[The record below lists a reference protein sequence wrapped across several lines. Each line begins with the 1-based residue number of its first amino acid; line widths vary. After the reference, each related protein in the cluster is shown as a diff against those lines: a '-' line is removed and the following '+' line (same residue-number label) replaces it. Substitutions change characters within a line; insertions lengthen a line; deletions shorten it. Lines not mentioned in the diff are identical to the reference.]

1 MKIKVNTLP
10 LDGGGLRRELSR
22 TIEVGVDMA
31 YSPSPPP
38 SPLRA
43 RGSSGPEATRGEG
56 DNWDYFLS
64 NLTRLFNLS
73 KMGLMASEAIKKR
86 VEKLREEIE
95 YHNYRYYVLDQPEI
109 SDAQY
114 DCLMRELQKL
124 EEEYPELRSPNSPTQ
139 RVGAPPLEA
148 FEIFR
153 HTIPMLS
160 LANAFDESE
169 ARDFDKRVKKF
180 LGTSADITYV
190 AEPKLDGLAVELV
203 YERGQFVVGST
214 RGDGVNGENI
224 TQNLRTIKTI
234 PLQLIRKEI
243 PAPERLEVRGEVII
257 QLKKFKE
264 LNRKREEMGEPFFA
278 NPRNAAA
285 GSVRQLD
292 SKITVERPL
301 EIYCYG
307 VGGVRG
313 RTFKTH
319 SEILQTFPKW
329 GLRTNPNIKRC
340 QNIDEVLEYY
350 HKMNEKRETLPYEID
365 GIVIKVDRLD
375 LQARLGEISRSPRWA
390 LAFKFQPRQE
400 TTKILDII
408 VQVGRTGAL
417 TPVAVMEPVRVGGVE
432 VSRATLHNQDE
443 IDKKDVRVGDTVVIQ
458 RAGDV
463 IPEVVQ
469 VITSKRKGT
478 EKKFRMPSK
487 CPVCGA
493 EVIKDEA
500 IHRCNGL
507 DCPAQLKG
515 RIKHFASKR
524 AMDIEGLGLKL
535 IDQLVNKGL
544 IKDVAD
550 IYYINKQELIE
561 LERMADKS
569 AQNIIDAIEKSKTKP
584 LSKFLY
590 ALGIRHVGET
600 TAEDLA
606 CHFPRLDDLF
616 RLSEEDLMEVEG
628 IGPEVA
634 ASVIQ
639 FFRDKK
645 NKESI
650 ELLKKA
656 GVKVIE
662 PKIKEK
668 GKLAGKTFVFTG
680 ALKIF
685 GRDEARN
692 LVESSGGMTTSS
704 ISKKVDYVVVGE
716 DPGSKFDRAKELG
729 IKTLTEEEFKK
740 MIG

>member
-1 MKIKVNTLP
+1 MVT
-10 LDGGGLRRELSR
+10 
-22 TIEVGVDMA
+22 
-31 YSPSPPP
+31 
-38 SPLRA
+38 
-43 RGSSGPEATRGEG
+43 
-56 DNWDYFLS
+56 
-64 NLTRLFNLS
+64 
-73 KMGLMASEAIKKR
+73 EAIRKR

-95 YHNYRYYVLDQPEI
+95 YHNYRYYILDQPEI

-114 DCLMRELQKL
+114 DHLMRELEKL
-124 EEEYPELRSPNSPTQ
+124 EERSPELRTPNSPTQ
-139 RVGAPPLEA
+139 RVGAPPLEE
-148 FEIFR
+148 FKIVR

-160 LANAFDESE
+160 LANAFDETE
-169 ARDFDKRVKKF
+169 AKEFDKRVKKF
-180 LGTSADITYV
+180 LGTTSDIEYV
-190 AEPKLDGLAVELV
+190 TEPKLDGLAVELV

-243 PAPERLEVRGEVII
+243 SIPERLEVRGEVIM
-257 QLKKFKE
+257 QLKRFGE
-264 LNRKREEMGEPFFA
+264 LNQKREELGEPFFA

-292 SKITVERPL
+292 SKITAARPL

-307 VGGVRG
+307 IGEVRG

-319 SEILQTFPKW
+319 WEILQTLSKW
-329 GLRTNPNIKRC
+329 GLRINPNIQRC
-340 QNIDEVLEYY
+340 RHIEEAIEYY
-350 HKMNEKRETLPYEID
+350 HKVNEKREKLPYEID

-375 LQARLGEISRSPRWA
+375 LQTRLGEISRSPRWA
-390 LAFKFQPRQE
+390 LAFKFQPKQE
-400 TTKILDII
+400 TTKIQDII

-417 TPVAVMEPVRVGGVE
+417 TPVAVMEPVKVGGVE

-443 IDKKDVRVGDTVVIQ
+443 IDKKDVRIGDTVVIQ

-469 VITSKRKGT
+469 VIETKRTGK
-478 EKKFRMPSK
+478 ERKFRMPSK

-493 EVIKDEA
+493 EVIKEEA
-500 IHRCNGL
+500 IHRCIGL

-524 AMDIEGLGLKL
+524 AMDIEGLGVKL
-535 IDQLVNKGL
+535 IDQLVDKGL
-544 IKDVAD
+544 VKDVAD
-550 IYYINKQELIE
+550 IYYIEKEQLIE

-569 AQNIIDAIEKSKTKP
+569 AQNIIDAIEASKTKP

-590 ALGIRHVGET
+590 ALGVRQVGET
-600 TAEDLA
+600 TAEDLSRR
-606 CHFPRLDDLF
+606 FSGLDDF
-616 RLSEEDLMEVEG
+616 FHLSEEDLREVEG
-628 IGPEVA
+628 IGPEVS
-634 ASVIQ
+634 ASVYQ

-650 ELLKKA
+650 ERLKKA
-656 GVKVIE
+656 GVTVIE
-662 PKIKEK
+662 PKVK
-668 GKLAGKTFVFTG
+668 GKAKLAGKTFVFTG
-680 ALKIF
+680 ALKSL

-692 LVESSGGMTTSS
+692 IVESLGGMTASS
-704 ISKKVDYVVVGE
+704 VSKKVDFVVVGE
-716 DPGSKFDRAKELG
+716 DPGSKFDKANELG

-740 MIG
+740 MIS

>member
-1 MKIKVNTLP
+1 MV
-10 LDGGGLRRELSR
+10 
-22 TIEVGVDMA
+22 A
-31 YSPSPPP
+31 
-38 SPLRA
+38 
-43 RGSSGPEATRGEG
+43 
-56 DNWDYFLS
+56 
-64 NLTRLFNLS
+64 
-73 KMGLMASEAIKKR
+73 EAIRKR

-114 DCLMRELQKL
+114 DRLMRELQKL
-124 EEEYPELRSPNSPTQ
+124 EEEHPELITPNSPTQ
-139 RVGAPPLEA
+139 RVGAPPLEE
-148 FEIFR
+148 FEIVR

-160 LANAFDESE
+160 LANAFDETE

-180 LGTSADITYV
+180 LETSSEITYV

-203 YERGQFVVGST
+203 YERGQFIVGST

-234 PLQLIRKEI
+234 PLQLIRKEV
-243 PAPERLEVRGEVII
+243 PVPERLEVRGEVIM
-257 QLKKFKE
+257 QLDKFRA
-264 LNRKREEMGEPFFA
+264 LNRKREETGEPLFA

-292 SKITVERPL
+292 SKVTASRPL

-307 VGGVRG
+307 VGEVRG

-319 SEILQTFPKW
+319 WEILQTFPKW
-329 GLRTNPNIKRC
+329 GLRTNPHIRRC

-350 HKMNEKRETLPYEID
+350 REMNEKRERLPYEID
-365 GIVIKVDRLD
+365 GIVIKVDRID
-375 LQARLGEISRSPRWA
+375 LQMRLGEIARSPRWA
-390 LAFKFQPRQE
+390 LAFKFKPKQE
-400 TTKILDII
+400 TTRILKIIP
-408 VQVGRTGAL
+408 QVGRTGAI
-417 TPVAVMEPVRVGGVE
+417 TPVAVMEPVKVGGVE

-443 IDKKDVRVGDTVVIQ
+443 IDRLDVRIGDTVIIQ

-469 VITSKRKGT
+469 VITSKRTGK
-478 EKKFRMPSK
+478 EKRFEMPSK
-487 CPVCGA
+487 CPVCNA
-493 EVIKDEA
+493 DVIKEEA
-500 IHRCNGL
+500 IHRCIGL

-524 AMDIEGLGLKL
+524 AMDIEGLGVKL
-535 IDQLVNKGL
+535 IDQLVDKGL
-544 IKDVAD
+544 VKDVAD
-550 IYYINKQELIE
+550 IYYLKKDHLIA

-569 AQNIIDAIEKSKTKP
+569 AQNIIDAIEASKTKP
-584 LSKFLY
+584 LSKFLF

-606 CHFPRLDDLF
+606 RHFPRLDDFF
-616 RLSEEDLMEVEG
+616 RLSEEDLMQVEG

-634 ASVIQ
+634 ASVHQ

-650 ELLKKA
+650 ERLKKA

-662 PKIKEK
+662 PKPREK

-680 ALKIF
+680 ALQSF

-692 LVESSGGMTTSS
+692 LVESLGGLTASS
-704 ISKKVDYVVVGE
+704 VSKKVDYVVVGQ
-716 DPGSKFDRAKELG
+716 DPGSKLDKAKELG
-729 IKTLTEEEFKK
+729 IKILSEEEFKK
-740 MIG
+740 MIS

>member
-1 MKIKVNTLP
+1 MVFMT
-10 LDGGGLRRELSR
+10 
-22 TIEVGVDMA
+22 
-31 YSPSPPP
+31 
-38 SPLRA
+38 
-43 RGSSGPEATRGEG
+43 
-56 DNWDYFLS
+56 
-64 NLTRLFNLS
+64 
-73 KMGLMASEAIKKR
+73 SEAIKKQ

-95 YHNYRYYVLDQPEI
+95 YHNYRYYILDHPEI

-114 DCLMRELQKL
+114 DRLLRELEKL
-124 EEEYPELRSPNSPTQ
+124 EEQYPKLRSPNSPTQ
-139 RVGAPPLEA
+139 RVGASPLEE
-148 FEIFR
+148 FEIVR
-153 HTIPMLS
+153 HTLPMLS
-160 LANAFDESE
+160 LANAFDETE

-180 LGTSADITYV
+180 LGTSEEIEYV
-190 AEPKLDGLAVELV
+190 AEPKFDGLAIELV
-203 YERGQFVVGST
+203 YERGQFFVGST
-214 RGDGVNGENI
+214 RGDGINGENI

-234 PLQLIRKEI
+234 PLQLIRREVSV
-243 PAPERLEVRGEVII
+243 PGRLEVRGEVII

-264 LNRKREEMGEPFFA
+264 LNRKREEIGEPLFA

-292 SKITVERPL
+292 PKITAGRPL
-301 EIYCYG
+301 EIYFYG
-307 VGGVRG
+307 LGEVTG
-313 RTFKTH
+313 RTFDSQWEVLKT
-319 SEILQTFPKW
+319 LPKW
-329 GLRTNPNIKRC
+329 GLRTNPHARKC
-340 QNIDEVLEYY
+340 KNIDVVLDYY
-350 HKMNEKRETLPYEID
+350 REMNEKRESLPYEID
-365 GIVIKVDRLD
+365 GTVIKVNSFD
-375 LQARLGEISRSPRWA
+375 LQMRLGEIARSPRWA
-390 LAFKFQPRQE
+390 LAFKFQPKQE

-417 TPVAVMEPVRVGGVE
+417 TPVAVMEPVKVGGVE

-463 IPEVVQ
+463 IPEVVE

-493 EVIKDEA
+493 EVIKEEA
-500 IHRCNGL
+500 IHRCIGL

-524 AMDIEGLGLKL
+524 AMDIDGLGVKL
-535 IDQLVNKGL
+535 IEQLVDKGL

-550 IYYINKQELIE
+550 IYYINKEELIE

-569 AQNIIDAIEKSKTKP
+569 AQNIIEAIEKSKIKP
-584 LSKFLY
+584 LAKFLY
-590 ALGIRHVGET
+590 ALGIRNVGET

-606 CHFPRLDDLF
+606 RNFQRLNDF
-616 RLSEEDLMEVEG
+616 FYLSEEDLMVVQG

-634 ASVIQ
+634 ASVRQ
-639 FFRDKK
+639 FFGDKK
-645 NKESI
+645 NRESI
-650 ELLKKA
+650 DRLKKA

-662 PKIKEK
+662 PKAKEK

-680 ALKIF
+680 ALKTF
-685 GRDEARN
+685 GRDEART
-692 LVESSGGMTTSS
+692 LVESLGATTAS
-704 ISKKVDYVVVGE
+704 IVSKKVDFVVVGE
-716 DPGSKFDRAKELG
+716 DPGSKFNKAKELG

>member
-1 MKIKVNTLP
+1 MESMV
-10 LDGGGLRRELSR
+10 
-22 TIEVGVDMA
+22 
-31 YSPSPPP
+31 
-38 SPLRA
+38 
-43 RGSSGPEATRGEG
+43 
-56 DNWDYFLS
+56 
-64 NLTRLFNLS
+64 
-73 KMGLMASEAIKKR
+73 SEAIKKR
-86 VEKLREEIE
+86 VEKLRQEIE

-114 DCLMRELQKL
+114 DRLMKELQKL
-124 EEEYPELRSPNSPTQ
+124 EEQYPELRSPNSPTQ
-139 RVGAPPLEA
+139 RVGAHPLEE
-148 FEIFR
+148 FEIVR

-169 ARDFDKRVKKF
+169 AKDFDKRVKKF
-180 LGTSADITYV
+180 LGTSEDIDYE

-214 RGDGVNGENI
+214 RGDGINGENI
-224 TQNLRTIKTI
+224 TQNLRTMRTV
-234 PLQLIRKEI
+234 PLQLIQKEI
-243 PAPERLEVRGEVII
+243 RAPERLEVRGEAIMQVE
-257 QLKKFKE
+257 KFKE
-264 LNRKREEMGEPFFA
+264 LNRKREELGEPLFA

-285 GSVRQLD
+285 GSIRQLD
-292 SKITVERPL
+292 PKITSERPL
-301 EIYCYG
+301 EIYFYALG
-307 VGGVRG
+307 EVAGW
-313 RTFKTH
+313 TFKTQW
-319 SEILQTFPKW
+319 EVLKTLPKW
-329 GLRTNPNIKRC
+329 GLRTNPHVRKC
-340 QNIDEVLEYY
+340 KNIDEVLDYY
-350 HKMNEKRETLPYEID
+350 HEMNEKRETLPYEID
-365 GIVIKVDRLD
+365 GTVIKVDRFD
-375 LQARLGEISRSPRWA
+375 LQARLGEIARSPRWA
-390 LAFKFQPRQE
+390 LAFKFPPKQE

-417 TPVAVMEPVRVGGVE
+417 TPVAVMGPVRVGGVE

-478 EKKFRMPSK
+478 EKKFKMPSK

-493 EVIKDEA
+493 EVAKEEA
-500 IHRCNGL
+500 IHRCIGL

-524 AMDIEGLGLKL
+524 AMDIEGLGVKL
-535 IDQLVNKGL
+535 IDQLVDRRL
-544 IKDVAD
+544 VKDVAD
-550 IYYINKQELIE
+550 IYYISKQQLIE

-606 CHFPRLDDLF
+606 RNFPRLDNF
-616 RLSEEDLMEVEG
+616 FHLSEEDLMKVGG

-634 ASVIQ
+634 ASVVQ
-639 FFRDKK
+639 FFRDNK
-645 NKESI
+645 NRESI
-650 ELLKKA
+650 ERLRKA

-662 PKIKEK
+662 PRGKEK

-680 ALKIF
+680 VLKTF
-685 GRDEARN
+685 QRDEARN
-692 LVESSGGMTTSS
+692 LVESLGGVTASS
-704 ISKKVDYVVVGE
+704 VSKKVDYVVVGE
-716 DPGSKFDRAKELG
+716 DPGSKFDKAKELG
-729 IKTLTEEEFKK
+729 IKTFTEEEFKK

>member
-1 MKIKVNTLP
+1 M
-10 LDGGGLRRELSR
+10 
-22 TIEVGVDMA
+22 GV
-31 YSPSPPP
+31 
-38 SPLRA
+38 
-43 RGSSGPEATRGEG
+43 
-56 DNWDYFLS
+56 
-64 NLTRLFNLS
+64 
-73 KMGLMASEAIKKR
+73 MASEALKKR

-95 YHNYRYYVLDQPEI
+95 YHNTLYYILDQPEI

-114 DCLMRELQKL
+114 DRLLRELEKL

-148 FEIFR
+148 FEIVK
-153 HTIPMLS
+153 HTLPMLS
-160 LANAFDESE
+160 LANAFDETE

-180 LGTSADITYV
+180 LGSSADIAYV

-243 PAPERLEVRGEVII
+243 PATEHLEVRGEVII

-264 LNRKREEMGEPFFA
+264 LNRKREEMGEPVFA

-292 SKITVERPL
+292 SKITAERPL

-307 VGGVRG
+307 LGEVRG
-313 RTFKTH
+313 KSFKTH
-319 SEILQTFPKW
+319 WEILQTLPKW
-329 GLRTNPNIKRC
+329 GFRTNPNIQRC

-365 GIVIKVDRLD
+365 GIVMKVDRLD
-375 LQARLGEISRSPRWA
+375 LQTRLGEISRSPRWA
-390 LAFKFQPRQE
+390 LAFKFQPKQE

-417 TPVAVMEPVRVGGVE
+417 TPVALMEPVKVGGVE

-443 IDKKDVRVGDTVVIQ
+443 IDKKDVRISDTVVIQ

-469 VITSKRKGT
+469 VVTSKRKGT

-493 EVIKDEA
+493 EVIKEEA
-500 IHRCNGL
+500 IHRCIGL

-515 RIKHFASKR
+515 RIRHFASKR
-524 AMDIEGLGLKL
+524 AMDIDGLGVKL
-535 IDQLVNKGL
+535 IDQLVDKGL
-544 IKDVAD
+544 VKDVAD
-550 IYYINKQELIE
+550 IYYIKKEQLIE
-561 LERMADKS
+561 LERMAEKS

-590 ALGIRHVGET
+590 ALGIRNVGET

-606 CHFPRLDDLF
+606 RNFTRLDEFF
-616 RLSEEDLMEVEG
+616 RLSEEDLMQVQG

-634 ASVIQ
+634 ASVHQ

-645 NKESI
+645 NRESI
-650 ELLKKA
+650 DRLKKA

-662 PKIKEK
+662 PKAKEK

-680 ALKIF
+680 ALKTF
-685 GRDEARN
+685 GRDEART
-692 LVESSGGMTTSS
+692 LVESMGATTASI
-704 ISKKVDYVVVGE
+704 ISKKVDFVVVGE
-716 DPGSKFDRAKELG
+716 DPGSKFAKAKELG

-740 MIG
+740 MVG

>member
-1 MKIKVNTLP
+1 MVT
-10 LDGGGLRRELSR
+10 
-22 TIEVGVDMA
+22 
-31 YSPSPPP
+31 
-38 SPLRA
+38 
-43 RGSSGPEATRGEG
+43 
-56 DNWDYFLS
+56 
-64 NLTRLFNLS
+64 
-73 KMGLMASEAIKKR
+73 EAIKKR

-95 YHNYRYYVLDQPEI
+95 YHNYRYYILDQPEI

-114 DCLMRELQKL
+114 DRLMRELQKL
-124 EEEYPELRSPNSPTQ
+124 EEQYPELRSANSPTQ
-139 RVGAPPLEA
+139 RVGASPLQE
-148 FEIFR
+148 FEIVR
-153 HTIPMLS
+153 HTTPMLS
-160 LANAFDESE
+160 LANAFDETE

-180 LGTSADITYV
+180 LGSSADVTYV

-234 PLQLIRKEI
+234 PLQLMRKEV
-243 PAPERLEVRGEVII
+243 PVPEGLEVRGEVIM

-264 LNRKREEMGEPFFA
+264 LNRKREETGEPLFA

-292 SKITVERPL
+292 PKITVGRPL

-307 VGGVRG
+307 VGEVRG
-313 RTFKTH
+313 RTLKTH
-319 SEILQTFPKW
+319 WEILQTFPKW
-329 GLRTNPNIKRC
+329 GLRTNPNIERC

-350 HKMNEKRETLPYEID
+350 HRMNEKRETLPYEID
-365 GIVIKVDRLD
+365 GIVIKVDRID
-375 LQARLGEISRSPRWA
+375 LQTRLGEIARSPRWA
-390 LAFKFQPRQE
+390 LAFKFQPKQE

-417 TPVAVMEPVRVGGVE
+417 TPVAVMEPVKVGGVE

-443 IDKKDVRVGDTVVIQ
+443 IDKKNVRVGDTVVIQ

-469 VITSKRKGT
+469 VITSKRNGT
-478 EKKFRMPSK
+478 EKKFKMPSK

-493 EVIKDEA
+493 EVIKEEA
-500 IHRCNGL
+500 IHRCIGL

-524 AMDIEGLGLKL
+524 AMDIEGLGVKL
-535 IDQLVNKGL
+535 IDQLVDKGL
-544 IKDVAD
+544 VKDVAD
-550 IYYINKQELIE
+550 IYYINKEELIE

-606 CHFPRLDDLF
+606 RHFPRMDDFF

-634 ASVIQ
+634 ASVHQ

-645 NKESI
+645 NKQSI

-662 PKIKEK
+662 PKTKEK
-668 GKLAGKTFVFTG
+668 GKLAGKTFLFTG
-680 ALKIF
+680 ALKDF

-692 LVESSGGMTTSS
+692 LVESLGGMTASS
-704 ISKKVDYVVVGE
+704 VSKNVDYVVVGE
-716 DPGSKFDRAKELG
+716 DPGSKFDKATELG
-729 IKTLTEEEFKK
+729 IKILTEEEFKK
-740 MIG
+740 LID

>member
-1 MKIKVNTLP
+1 M
-10 LDGGGLRRELSR
+10 
-22 TIEVGVDMA
+22 
-31 YSPSPPP
+31 
-38 SPLRA
+38 
-43 RGSSGPEATRGEG
+43 
-56 DNWDYFLS
+56 
-64 NLTRLFNLS
+64 S
-73 KMGLMASEAIKKR
+73 KMDVMVTEALKKR

-95 YHNYRYYVLDQPEI
+95 YHNYRYYVLDRPEI
-109 SDAQY
+109 SDVQY
-114 DCLMRELQKL
+114 DCLLRELEKL
-124 EEEYPELRSPNSPTQ
+124 EEQYPELRSTNSPTQ

-148 FEIFR
+148 FEIVR
-153 HTIPMLS
+153 HSIPMLS

-169 ARDFDKRVKKF
+169 AREFDKRVKKF
-180 LGTSADITYV
+180 LGVSADITYV
-190 AEPKLDGLAVELV
+190 TEPKLDGLAVELV
-203 YERGQFVVGST
+203 YERGHFIVGST
-214 RGDGVNGENI
+214 RGDGINGENI

-234 PLQLIRKEI
+234 PLQLIRREI
-243 PAPERLEVRGEVII
+243 PVPERLEVRGEVIM
-257 QLKKFKE
+257 QLERFKE
-264 LNRKREEMGEPFFA
+264 LNRKREEMGESLFA

-292 SKITVERPL
+292 SKITAERPL

-307 VGGVRG
+307 LGEVGG
-313 RTFKTH
+313 RTFKTQW
-319 SEILQTFPKW
+319 EILQTFPKW
-329 GLRTNPNIKRC
+329 GLRTNPHIRRS

-350 HKMNEKRETLPYEID
+350 HEMNEKRESLPYEID

-375 LQARLGEISRSPRWA
+375 LQGRLGEISRSPRWA
-390 LAFKFQPRQE
+390 LAFKFQPKQE

-417 TPVAVMEPVRVGGVE
+417 TPVAVMEPVKVGGVE

-443 IDKKDVRVGDTVVIQ
+443 IDKKDVRIGDTVIIQ

-469 VITSKRKGT
+469 VITSKRKGP
-478 EKKFRMPSK
+478 EKKFKMPSK
-487 CPVCGA
+487 CPVCGS
-493 EVIKDEA
+493 EVIREEA
-500 IHRCNGL
+500 IHRCIGL

-524 AMDIEGLGLKL
+524 AMDIDGLGTKL
-535 IDQLVNKGL
+535 TDQLVDKGL
-544 IKDVAD
+544 VKDVAD
-550 IYYINKQELIE
+550 IYYIKKEDFIA

-606 CHFPRLDDLF
+606 RHFQKLDDF
-616 RLSEEDLMEVEG
+616 FQLSEEDLMMVEG

-634 ASVIQ
+634 ASFHQ

-645 NKESI
+645 NRESI
-650 ELLKKA
+650 ERLKKA

-662 PKIKEK
+662 PKVKEK
-668 GKLAGKTFVFTG
+668 GKLARKTFVFTG
-680 ALKIF
+680 TLKAY
-685 GRDEARN
+685 GRDEVRN
-692 LVESSGGMTTSS
+692 LVESLGGMTVSS
-704 ISKKVDYVVVGE
+704 VSKKIDFVVVGE
-716 DPGSKFDRAKELG
+716 DPGSKFDKAKELG

-740 MIG
+740 MIGYS

>member
-1 MKIKVNTLP
+1 
-10 LDGGGLRRELSR
+10 
-22 TIEVGVDMA
+22 
-31 YSPSPPP
+31 
-38 SPLRA
+38 
-43 RGSSGPEATRGEG
+43 
-56 DNWDYFLS
+56 
-64 NLTRLFNLS
+64 
-73 KMGLMASEAIKKR
+73 MGLMASEAIKKK

-95 YHNYRYYVLDQPEI
+95 YHNYLYYILDQPEI

-114 DCLMRELQKL
+114 DRLLRELEKL
-124 EEEYPELRSPNSPTQ
+124 EEQFPELRSLNSPTQ

-148 FEIFR
+148 FEIVR
-153 HTIPMLS
+153 HTLPMLS
-160 LANAFDESE
+160 LANAFDETE

-180 LGTSADITYV
+180 LGSTADIIYV

-264 LNRKREEMGEPFFA
+264 LNRKREEMGEPPFA

-292 SKITVERPL
+292 SKITAARPL

-307 VGGVRG
+307 LGEVTG

-329 GLRTNPNIKRC
+329 GLRTNPHIQRC
-340 QNIDEVLEYY
+340 QDIDEVLEYY

-365 GIVIKVDRLD
+365 GIVIKVDHLD
-375 LQARLGEISRSPRWA
+375 LQTRLGEIARSPRWA
-390 LAFKFQPRQE
+390 LAFKFQPKQE

-417 TPVAVMEPVRVGGVE
+417 TPVAVMEPVKVGGVE

-493 EVIKDEA
+493 EVIKEEA
-500 IHRCNGL
+500 IHRCIGL

-524 AMDIEGLGLKL
+524 AMDIEGLGVKL
-535 IDQLVNKGL
+535 TDQLVEKGL

-550 IYYINKQELIE
+550 IYTIKKDELIA

-606 CHFPRLDDLF
+606 CQFPRLDDF
-616 RLSEEDLMEVEG
+616 FHLSEEDLMEVEG

-634 ASVIQ
+634 ASVHQ

-662 PKIKEK
+662 PKVKEK
-668 GKLAGKTFVFTG
+668 GKLAGKTFLFTG
-680 ALKIF
+680 ALKTF

-692 LVESSGGMTTSS
+692 VVESLGGMTTSS
-704 ISKKVDYVVVGE
+704 VSKKVDFVVVGE
-716 DPGSKFDRAKELG
+716 DPGSKFDKAKELG

-740 MIG
+740 MII

>member
-1 MKIKVNTLP
+1 MVVMT
-10 LDGGGLRRELSR
+10 
-22 TIEVGVDMA
+22 
-31 YSPSPPP
+31 
-38 SPLRA
+38 
-43 RGSSGPEATRGEG
+43 
-56 DNWDYFLS
+56 
-64 NLTRLFNLS
+64 
-73 KMGLMASEAIKKR
+73 SETIKKR
-86 VEKLREEIE
+86 LEKLREEIE
-95 YHNYRYYVLDQPEI
+95 YHNYLYYVLDKPEI

-114 DCLMRELQKL
+114 DRLMRELEKL
-124 EEEYPELRSPNSPTQ
+124 EKEFPELRSPNSPTQ

-148 FEIFR
+148 FQIVR
-153 HTIPMLS
+153 HTLPMLS
-160 LANAFDESE
+160 LANAFDETE

-180 LGTSADITYV
+180 LGSSEDIIYV

-203 YERGQFVVGST
+203 YERGQFIVGST
-214 RGDGVNGENI
+214 RGDGINGENI

-243 PAPERLEVRGEVII
+243 PAPERLEVRGEVIM
-257 QLKKFKE
+257 QLRRFKE
-264 LNRKREEMGEPFFA
+264 LNRKREETGEPLFA
-278 NPRNAAA
+278 NPRNASA

-292 SKITVERPL
+292 SKITAERPL

-307 VGGVRG
+307 IGEVRG
-313 RTFKTH
+313 KTFKTH
-319 SEILQTFPKW
+319 WEILQTFPKW
-329 GLRTNPNIKRC
+329 GLRTNPNIERC
-340 QNIDEVLEYY
+340 KNIDEVLEYY

-365 GIVIKVDRLD
+365 GIVMKVDRLD
-375 LQARLGEISRSPRWA
+375 LQTKLGEIARSPRWA
-390 LAFKFQPRQE
+390 LAFKFQPKQE
-400 TTKILDII
+400 TTKILDIR

-417 TPVAVMEPVRVGGVE
+417 TPVAVMEPVKVGGVE

-469 VITSKRKGT
+469 VITSKRKGM
-478 EKKFRMPSK
+478 EKKFKMPSK

-493 EVIKDEA
+493 DIIKEEA
-500 IHRCNGL
+500 IHRCIGL

-524 AMDIEGLGLKL
+524 AMDIEGLGVKL
-535 IDQLVNKGL
+535 IDQLVDKGL

-550 IYYINKQELIE
+550 IYYINKERIIE

-590 ALGIRHVGET
+590 ALGVRHVGET

-606 CHFPRLDDLF
+606 RRFSRLEDF
-616 RLSEEDLMEVEG
+616 FQLSEEDLMEVEG

-634 ASVIQ
+634 ASVHQ
-639 FFRDKK
+639 FFGDKK

-662 PKIKEK
+662 SKAKEK
-668 GKLAGKTFVFTG
+668 GKLVGKTFVFTG
-680 ALKIF
+680 TLKVF

-692 LVESSGGMTTSS
+692 LVESLGGMTTSS
-704 ISKKVDYVVVGE
+704 VSKKVDFVVVGE
-716 DPGSKFDRAKELG
+716 DPGSKFDKAKELG
-729 IKTLTEEEFKK
+729 IKILTEDEFKK

>member
-1 MKIKVNTLP
+1 
-10 LDGGGLRRELSR
+10 
-22 TIEVGVDMA
+22 
-31 YSPSPPP
+31 
-38 SPLRA
+38 
-43 RGSSGPEATRGEG
+43 
-56 DNWDYFLS
+56 
-64 NLTRLFNLS
+64 
-73 KMGLMASEAIKKR
+73 MGLMASETIKKR

-95 YHNYRYYVLDQPEI
+95 YHNYLYYILDQPEI

-114 DCLMRELQKL
+114 DRLMRELEKL
-124 EEEYPELRSPNSPTQ
+124 EEQYPELRSPNSPTQ

-148 FEIFR
+148 FEIVR
-153 HTIPMLS
+153 HTLPMLS
-160 LANAFDESE
+160 LANAFDETE

-180 LGTSADITYV
+180 LGSSEDIAYV

-243 PAPERLEVRGEVII
+243 PVPERLEVRGEVII

-264 LNRKREEMGEPFFA
+264 LNLKREEMGEPLFA

-292 SKITVERPL
+292 SKITAERPL

-307 VGGVRG
+307 LGEATA

-329 GLRTNPNIKRC
+329 GLRTNPYIQRC
-340 QNIDEVLEYY
+340 QNIDEVLKYY
-350 HKMNEKRETLPYEID
+350 HKVNEKRETLPYEID

-375 LQARLGEISRSPRWA
+375 LQTRLGEISRSPRWA
-390 LAFKFQPRQE
+390 LAFKFQPKQE

-417 TPVAVMEPVRVGGVE
+417 TPVAVMEPVKVGGVE

-487 CPVCGA
+487 CPVCRA

-524 AMDIEGLGLKL
+524 AMDIEGLGMKL
-535 IDQLVNKGL
+535 TDQLVDKRL

-606 CHFPRLDDLF
+606 RHFPRLDDFF

-634 ASVIQ
+634 ASVHQ

-668 GKLAGKTFVFTG
+668 GKLAGKTFLFTG
-680 ALKIF
+680 TLKTF
-685 GRDEARN
+685 GRDEVRN
-692 LVESSGGMTTSS
+692 LVESVGGMTASS

-716 DPGSKFDRAKELG
+716 DPGSKFDKAKELG

-740 MIG
+740 MVS

>member
-1 MKIKVNTLP
+1 L
-10 LDGGGLRRELSR
+10 E
-22 TIEVGVDMA
+22 
-31 YSPSPPP
+31 
-38 SPLRA
+38 
-43 RGSSGPEATRGEG
+43 
-56 DNWDYFLS
+56 
-64 NLTRLFNLS
+64 
-73 KMGLMASEAIKKR
+73 
-86 VEKLREEIE
+86 
-95 YHNYRYYVLDQPEI
+95 
-109 SDAQY
+109 
-114 DCLMRELQKL
+114 KL
-124 EEEYPELRSPNSPTQ
+124 EEQHPELRTPNSPTQ
-139 RVGAPPLEA
+139 RVGAPPLEE
-148 FEIFR
+148 FEIVR

-160 LANAFDESE
+160 LANAFDETE
-169 ARDFDKRVKKF
+169 AKEFDKRVKKF
-180 LGTSADITYV
+180 LETSSDIEYV
-190 AEPKLDGLAVELV
+190 TEPKLDGLAVELV
-203 YERGQFVVGST
+203 YERGQFAVGST
-214 RGDGVNGENI
+214 RGDGINGENI

-243 PAPERLEVRGEVII
+243 SVPERLEVRGEVIM
-257 QLKKFKE
+257 QLKRFRE
-264 LNRKREEMGEPFFA
+264 LNQKREELGEPLFA

-292 SKITVERPL
+292 SKITAERPL

-307 VGGVRG
+307 IGEVRG

-319 SEILQTFPKW
+319 WEILQTFPKW
-329 GLRTNPNIKRC
+329 GLRTNPNIRRC
-340 QNIDEVLEYY
+340 KNIGEVIEYY
-350 HKMNEKRETLPYEID
+350 REMNEKREKLPYEID
-365 GIVIKVDRLD
+365 GVVIKVNRLD

-390 LAFKFQPRQE
+390 LAFKFQPKQE

-417 TPVAVMEPVRVGGVE
+417 TPVAVMEPVKVGGVE

-443 IDKKDVRVGDTVVIQ
+443 IDKKDVRIGDTVVIQ

-469 VITSKRKGT
+469 VIESKRTGK

-493 EVIKDEA
+493 EVIKEEA
-500 IHRCNGL
+500 IHRCIGL

-524 AMDIEGLGLKL
+524 AMDIEGLGVKL
-535 IDQLVNKGL
+535 IDQLVDKGL

-550 IYYINKQELIE
+550 IYYIKKEELIE

-569 AQNIIDAIEKSKTKP
+569 AQNIIDAIEASKTKP

-590 ALGIRHVGET
+590 ALGIRQVGET

-606 CHFPRLDDLF
+606 RRFSRLDDF
-616 RLSEEDLMEVEG
+616 FHLSEETLREVEG
-628 IGPEVA
+628 IGPEVS
-634 ASVIQ
+634 ASVYQ

-650 ELLKKA
+650 ERLKKA
-656 GVKVIE
+656 GVTVIE
-662 PKIKEK
+662 PKVK
-668 GKLAGKTFVFTG
+668 GKAKLAGKTFVFTG
-680 ALKIF
+680 ALKSL

-692 LVESSGGMTTSS
+692 IVESMGGMTASS
-704 ISKKVDYVVVGE
+704 ISKKVDFVVVGE
-716 DPGSKFDRAKELG
+716 DPGSKFDKAKELG

-740 MIG
+740 MIS